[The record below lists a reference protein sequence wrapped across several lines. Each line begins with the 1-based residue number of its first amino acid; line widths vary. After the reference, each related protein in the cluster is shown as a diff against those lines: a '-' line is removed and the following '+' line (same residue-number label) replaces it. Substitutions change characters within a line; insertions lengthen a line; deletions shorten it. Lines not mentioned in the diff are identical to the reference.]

1 MRMTTPRV
9 APLKEQ
15 ELTPEMLDL
24 LGPRFR
30 GIPLLNIFRTLAR
43 APKAYKRFMVWGGY
57 ILSDANALSP
67 RDRELVILRTGFNWQ
82 SGLRMGPACSHWAGL
97 WFDGGGNNA
106 HQGRAGS

>member
-57 ILSDANALSP
+57 ILSGRQCVVASRSGAGDIA
-67 RDRELVILRTGFNWQ
+67 DRV
-82 SGLRMGPACSHWAGL
+82 
-97 WFDGGGNNA
+97 
-106 HQGRAGS
+106 